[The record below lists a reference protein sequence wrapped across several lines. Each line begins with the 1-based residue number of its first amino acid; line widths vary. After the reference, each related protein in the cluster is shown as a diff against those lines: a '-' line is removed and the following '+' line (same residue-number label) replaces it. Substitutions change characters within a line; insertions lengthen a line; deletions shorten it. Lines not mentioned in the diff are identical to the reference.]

1 MVKERGLHLLTIGGN
16 IVTSWSWFGT
26 NLLGIGLHSYGFMS
40 AAFWWLI
47 AFAAT
52 QLVIIAAGLIV
63 PQASWISFRTHLPA
77 PGTNSRVPSK
87 SPTPQSA

>member
-1 MVKERGLHLLTIGGN
+1 
-16 IVTSWSWFGT
+16 
-26 NLLGIGLHSYGFMS
+26 MS